1 MIDDYKHK
9 LAGMPVYAFTI
20 KYILEVK
27 DVNIMRLGKHVSIAG
42 GIDKALDRALKI
54 GCNAVQIFV
63 SNPRSWKA
71 KPLDDSL
78 VKKFITSREQ
88 LELDPVVVHAIYL
101 INIASPKEELREKS
115 LEALKTDYRR
125 SVEIDA
131 DYLVFHPGSHTGS
144 GVQNGIEK
152 IAAGINEVLAEIQ
165 GSTWLLLENV
175 AGAGTQLGASFAELN
190 TIINRLEEPE
200 RVGVCLDT
208 CHSYS
213 AGYNL
218 ARQEGLDRLLAEFA
232 DAGPGLDK
240 LKILHINDSLYELGS
255 NKDEHAHIG
264 EGKIGRQGFS
274 LIVNREEF
282 KNIPLILETPWFD
295 DREDDPD
302 VDLIKALRQE
312 E

>member
-1 MIDDYKHK
+1 
-9 LAGMPVYAFTI
+9 
-20 KYILEVK
+20 
-27 DVNIMRLGKHVSIAG
+27 MRLGKHVSIAG
-42 GIDKALDRALKI
+42 GIDKALDRAVKI
-54 GCNAVQIFV
+54 GCNAVQIFA
-63 SNPRSWKA
+63 SNPRIWQA
-71 KPLDDSL
+71 KDLDPAT
-78 VKKFITSREQ
+78 VKSFIAGRN
-88 LELDPVVVHAIYL
+88 ELDINPVVVHAIYL
-101 INIASPKEELREKS
+101 INIASPGEEVRKKS
-115 LEALKTDYRR
+115 LQALKTDYRR
-125 SVEIDA
+125 SVKIGA

-144 GVQNGIEK
+144 GIERGIKK

-190 TIINRLEEPE
+190 SIINQLEEPE

-218 ARQEGLDRLLAEFA
+218 TREEGLDRLLAEFA
-232 DAGPGLDK
+232 EAGPGLDK

-264 EGKIGRQGFS
+264 EGKIGREGFS
-274 LIVNREEF
+274 LIVNRQEF
-282 KNIPLILETPWFD
+282 QNLPLILETPWFD

-302 VDLIKALRQE
+302 VDLIKSLRQE
-312 E
+312 EEI

>member
-1 MIDDYKHK
+1 
-9 LAGMPVYAFTI
+9 
-20 KYILEVK
+20 
-27 DVNIMRLGKHVSIAG
+27 MRLGKHVSIAG
-42 GIDKALDRALKI
+42 GIDKALDRAVKI
-54 GCNAVQIFV
+54 GCNAVQIFA
-63 SNPRSWKA
+63 SNPRSWQA
-71 KPLDDSL
+71 KDLDPAT
-78 VKKFITSREQ
+78 VKSFIAGRN
-88 LELDPVVVHAIYL
+88 ELDINPVVVHAIYL
-101 INIASPKEELREKS
+101 INIASPGEEVRKKS
-115 LEALKTDYRR
+115 LQALKTDYRR
-125 SVEIDA
+125 SVKIGA

-144 GVQNGIEK
+144 GIERGIKK

-190 TIINRLEEPE
+190 SIINQLEEPE

-218 ARQEGLDRLLAEFA
+218 TREEGLDRLLAEFA
-232 DAGPGLDK
+232 EAGPGLDK

-264 EGKIGRQGFS
+264 EGKIGREGFS
-274 LIVNREEF
+274 LIVNRQEF
-282 KNIPLILETPWFD
+282 QNLPLILETPWFD

-302 VDLIKALRQE
+302 VDLIKSLRQE
-312 E
+312 EEI